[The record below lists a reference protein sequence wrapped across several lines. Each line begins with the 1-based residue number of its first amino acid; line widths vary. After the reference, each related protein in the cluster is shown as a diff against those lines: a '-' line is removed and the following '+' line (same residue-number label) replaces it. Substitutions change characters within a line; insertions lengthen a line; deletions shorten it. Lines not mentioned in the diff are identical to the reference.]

1 MAANDN
7 TIERLVDLTMTL
19 LNAPQ
24 GLTLD
29 QIINELP
36 NYPNSSPSASRQQF
50 ERDKVALR
58 KRGVEIEVIESGS
71 ANDYRY
77 RIDPATYYLPDLDLT
92 DRELAALDLALAAVA
107 VNGVSEVDGLSK
119 IGLGNVTS
127 ASPVMDVDVS
137 PYSPVLYQGI
147 FMEAETRFDYSGV
160 KRRVYPI
167 ALRFLLG
174 HWYLEAY
181 DTADKVAKNFRVD
194 RIESEPSIG
203 PRGSGVVPAGVA
215 DSGRIL
221 SVPSAV
227 DEDEATETL
236 VLDVDASA
244 AWRLEQALG
253 GGYATKRRSDGSA
266 RLSIPIRSWKQ
277 ARSWVIGLLD
287 SAVVVSPEAARASMV
302 EWLESVAQ
310 QPDPAP
316 VSVSD
321 ASELDPSLEP
331 AGPTGLSM
339 TPTERRLQRLF
350 AMLEWLAEVGTVDTA
365 EVAAR
370 FGMTVAEV
378 VAELE
383 FAACFGRPP
392 YSPGELMD
400 IIVDAHTVTASLPDL
415 KRTRQLS
422 APDAMVLVTSSKMLL
437 EVSGGGAEGPL
448 ASAVAKLETA
458 LAAAKSVVIEIP
470 QPPFLAEL
478 TKACEEARELE
489 VVYLADSTEVET
501 ERVIDPLKCEV
512 HDGPWYVWAW
522 CTAREDFRIFHA
534 DRFKSVRDVGAR
546 RPGIDV
552 GAADGVKLI
561 ESDDAETALVVL
573 GPGAR
578 WVADSVPIVGR
589 HVEEDGRIVVALSVL
604 STLWFGRLLL
614 QAGPDAS
621 VLGPIDLVDCGRA
634 TARRVLR
641 RYAATV

>member
-1 MAANDN
+1 M
-7 TIERLVDLTMTL
+7 
-19 LNAPQ
+19 
-24 GLTLD
+24 
-29 QIINELP
+29 
-36 NYPNSSPSASRQQF
+36 
-50 ERDKVALR
+50 
-58 KRGVEIEVIESGS
+58 
-71 ANDYRY
+71 
-77 RIDPATYYLPDLDLT
+77 
-92 DRELAALDLALAAVA
+92 
-107 VNGVSEVDGLSK
+107 SEVDGLSK

-160 KRRVYPI
+160 KRRVYPL

-512 HDGPWYVWAW
+512 HDGQWYVWAW

>member
-24 GLTLD
+24 GLTIE
-29 QIINELP
+29 QITSELP
-36 NYPNSSPSASRQQF
+36 NYPNSTLSASRQQF
-50 ERDKVALR
+50 ERDKVLLR
-58 KRGVEIEVIESGS
+58 RRGIEVEVIESGA

-77 RIDPATYYLPDLDLT
+77 RIDPDTYYLPDLDLS
-92 DRELAALDLALAAVA
+92 DREIAALDLALAAVA
-107 VNGVSEVDGLSK
+107 VNGVNEVDGLAK
-119 IGLGNVTS
+119 LGLGNASS

-147 FMEAETRFDYSGV
+147 YMEAETRFDYSGV
-160 KRRVYPI
+160 KRKVHPI
-167 ALRFLLG
+167 ALRFILG

-181 DTADKVAKNFRVD
+181 DTADGVAKNFRVD
-194 RIESEPSIG
+194 RIESEPSLG
-203 PRGSGVVPAGVA
+203 PRGSGVVPPGAA

-227 DEDEATETL
+227 DEASATEML
-236 VLDVDASA
+236 VLEVDAAA

-253 GGYATKRRSDGSA
+253 GSYETERRPDGTA
-266 RLSIPIRSWKQ
+266 LLRIPIRSWKQ

-287 SAVVVSPEAARASMV
+287 SAVVVSPETARASMV
-302 EWLESVAQ
+302 EWLTSVAN
-310 QPDPAP
+310 QPAPAP
-316 VSVSD
+316 VSVFD
-321 ASELDPSLEP
+321 PSELSPTSAL
-331 AGPTGLSM
+331 AGPQGLTM
-339 TPTERRLQRLF
+339 TPTERRLQRIF
-350 AMLEWLAEVGTVDTA
+350 AMLEWLAEVGTVETS
-365 EVAAR
+365 EVAQR
-370 FGMTVAEV
+370 FNMTVDEV

-400 IIVDAHTVTASLPDL
+400 IIVDASSVTARLPDL

-437 EVSGGGAEGPL
+437 EVSGGGADGPL
-448 ASAVAKLETA
+448 ATAVAKIEQA

-470 QPPFLAEL
+470 QPPFLADL
-478 TKACEEARELE
+478 TRACEDGRELE

-501 ERVIDPLKCEV
+501 RRVIDPLKCEV
-512 HDGPWYVWAW
+512 HDGQWYVWAW
-522 CTAREDFRIFHA
+522 CTERQDFRIFHA
-534 DRFKSVRDVGAR
+534 DRFKSVTVVGAR
-546 RPGIDV
+546 PPGIDTSAV
-552 GAADGVKLI
+552 EGIKLI
-561 ESDDAETALVVL
+561 ESEDAETALVVL

-578 WVADSVPIVGR
+578 WVADSVPILGR
-589 HVEEDGRIVVALSVL
+589 HDEADGRIVVGLSVL

-614 QAGPDAS
+614 QAGPDAA
-621 VLGPIDLVDCGRA
+621 VIGPEELVDCGRA
-634 TARRVLR
+634 TAERVLR